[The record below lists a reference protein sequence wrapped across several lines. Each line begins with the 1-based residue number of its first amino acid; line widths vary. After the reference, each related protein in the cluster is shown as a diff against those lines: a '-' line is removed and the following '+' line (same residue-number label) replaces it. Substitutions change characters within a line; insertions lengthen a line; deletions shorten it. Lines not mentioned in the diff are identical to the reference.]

1 MWIAVEHRL
10 RFRYSDF
17 IRESQLELRVQP
29 RATETQTLHEFSIA
43 VGPPSRPFRY
53 FDWNGNPV
61 HYFGVTSF
69 HDRIDVDARSIV
81 ETRPAREELPSLTA
95 PPQAPSQLGELRDFV
110 EFGGPIVR
118 SRRLEEMG
126 AIMVTPADAPVVDQM
141 RESGDA
147 IFHRFRYETGITN
160 VHSTTEDLFEGG
172 VGVCQDFAHLHL
184 AILRLRGI
192 PCRYVSGYV
201 AEEGREAQSHAWIE
215 AYTADHGWL
224 SFDATHNR
232 MPDDKYV
239 TVAWGRSYGDVPPNR
254 GIFRGDAS
262 ETLEVEVLVN
272 EVPARR
278 GAPSLH
284 EEVRSLDVPV
294 FREPPSRDASQ
305 NVEDVGDPQ
314 QQQQQQQ

>member
-1 MWIAVEHRL
+1 MWVAIEHRL

-17 IRESQLELRVQP
+17 IHESQLELRVQP

-81 ETRPAREELPSLTA
+81 ETRPSREELPSLSA
-95 PPQAPSQLGELRDFV
+95 PPQAPSQLGELRDFMG
-110 EFGGPIVR
+110 FGGPVIR
-118 SRRLEEMG
+118 SKRLEDME
-126 AIMVTPADAPVVDQM
+126 AIMTTRADAPVVDQL
-141 RESGDA
+141 RESGAD
-147 IFHRFRYETGITN
+147 IYERFRYQSGITDA
-160 VHSTTEDLFEGG
+160 HSTTEDLFDGG

-184 AILRLRGI
+184 ALLRLRGI
-192 PCRYVSGYV
+192 PCRYVSGYIPV
-201 AEEGREAQSHAWIE
+201 AEGRDAQSHAWIE

-224 SFDATHNR
+224 GFDATHNR
-232 MPDDKYV
+232 MPDAQYV

-262 ETLEVEVLVN
+262 ESLETEVSVY
-272 EVPARR
+272 EVQARSE
-278 GAPSLH
+278 APSFH
-284 EEVRSLDVPV
+284 EDVRSLDVPV
-294 FREPPSRDASQ
+294 FRDLPSRDAPQ
-305 NVEDVGDPQ
+305 GVEDADPQ
-314 QQQQQQQ
+314 QQQQQQ